1 MLILRCLTK
10 WRRIKP
16 GSLPQPLLEI
26 EYDRISGASH
36 VRQIYCQT
44 GTAIMP
50 QDRYIACVLAFGTTS
65 KPVKFACWSDQLA
78 NALQRSG
85 LADSCWVWQKVQN
98 RSKESGVG
106 RFTGKVAIVSGAA
119 SGMGEMEARIIA
131 AEGGKVVLTDVNAE
145 LGEKVAADIG
155 SSAVFQRH
163 DVSDEAGWGEVVELA
178 RSKFGPPTV
187 LINNGGVGAYGGI
200 HEIETE
206 YMRRIM
212 EINFM
217 GSFFGI
223 RAVLPSMRESGG
235 GAIVN
240 ISSGLAT
247 ISLAG
252 YFPVG
257 TSKWAVRGMTR
268 LAAKDLAQFNVR
280 VNTVFPGAIDT
291 PSLVQE
297 VRDNAKNL
305 IPLGRAGGS
314 DECAR
319 VVTFLASD
327 EASYVSG
334 AEVMVDGAMLC

>member
-1 MLILRCLTK
+1 M
-10 WRRIKP
+10 
-16 GSLPQPLLEI
+16 
-26 EYDRISGASH
+26 
-36 VRQIYCQT
+36 
-44 GTAIMP
+44 
-50 QDRYIACVLAFGTTS
+50 DRY
-65 KPVKFACWSDQLA
+65 K
-78 NALQRSG
+78 
-85 LADSCWVWQKVQN
+85 
-98 RSKESGVG
+98 
-106 RFTGKVAIVSGAA
+106 GKVAIVSGAA

-131 AEGGKVVLTDVNAE
+131 QEGGQVMLTDVNEE
-145 LGEKVAADIG
+145 LGQQVAADIG
-155 SSAVFQRH
+155 DAAAFMRH
-163 DVSDEAGWGEVVELA
+163 DVSDEAGWAEVVKVTRE
-178 RSKFGPPTV
+178 KFGPPTV

-200 HEIETE
+200 HEIETD
-206 YMRRIM
+206 YMRKIM

-223 RAVLPSMRESGG
+223 RAVLPSMQEQGG

-247 ISLAG
+247 TSLAG

-268 LAAKDLAQFNVR
+268 LAAKDLAPFNVR
-280 VNTVFPGAIDT
+280 VNTVLPGAIDT
-291 PSLVQE
+291 PSLVQS
-297 VRDNAKNL
+297 VRDNAKDL

-334 AEVMVDGAMLC
+334 SEVMVDGAMLC

>member
-1 MLILRCLTK
+1 M
-10 WRRIKP
+10 
-16 GSLPQPLLEI
+16 
-26 EYDRISGASH
+26 
-36 VRQIYCQT
+36 
-44 GTAIMP
+44 
-50 QDRYIACVLAFGTTS
+50 DRY
-65 KPVKFACWSDQLA
+65 K
-78 NALQRSG
+78 
-85 LADSCWVWQKVQN
+85 
-98 RSKESGVG
+98 
-106 RFTGKVAIVSGAA
+106 GKVAIVSGAA

-131 AEGGKVVLTDVNAE
+131 QEGGQVMLTDVNEE
-145 LGEKVAADIG
+145 LGKQVAADIG
-155 SSAVFQRH
+155 DAAAFMRH
-163 DVSDEAGWGEVVELA
+163 DVSDEAGWAEVVKVTRE
-178 RSKFGPPTV
+178 KFGPPTV

-200 HEIETE
+200 HEIETD
-206 YMRRIM
+206 YMRKIM

-223 RAVLPSMRESGG
+223 RAVLPSMQEQGG

-247 ISLAG
+247 TSLAG

-268 LAAKDLAQFNVR
+268 LAAKDLAPFNVR

-291 PSLVQE
+291 PSLVQS
-297 VRDNAKNL
+297 VRDNAKDL

-334 AEVMVDGAMLC
+334 SEVMVDGAMLC

>member
-1 MLILRCLTK
+1 M
-10 WRRIKP
+10 
-16 GSLPQPLLEI
+16 
-26 EYDRISGASH
+26 
-36 VRQIYCQT
+36 
-44 GTAIMP
+44 
-50 QDRYIACVLAFGTTS
+50 
-65 KPVKFACWSDQLA
+65 
-78 NALQRSG
+78 QRF
-85 LADSCWVWQKVQN
+85 
-98 RSKESGVG
+98 E
-106 RFTGKVAIVSGAA
+106 GKVAIVSGAA

-131 AEGGKVVLTDVNAE
+131 QEGGQVVLTDIAEE
-145 LGEKVAADIG
+145 LGQKVAADIG
-155 SSAVFQRH
+155 EAATFMKH
-163 DVSDEAGWGEVVELA
+163 DVADEAGWAEVVKLA
-178 RSKFGPPTV
+178 REKFGPPTV

-200 HEIETE
+200 HEVETD

-223 RAVLPSMRESGG
+223 RAVLPSMQEKGG

-247 ISLAG
+247 TSLAG

-268 LAAKDLAQFNVR
+268 LAAKDLAPFNVR

-291 PSLVQE
+291 PSLVQS
-297 VRDNAKNL
+297 VRDNAKDL

-334 AEVMVDGAMLC
+334 AELMVDGAMLC

>member
-1 MLILRCLTK
+1 M
-10 WRRIKP
+10 
-16 GSLPQPLLEI
+16 
-26 EYDRISGASH
+26 DR
-36 VRQIYCQT
+36 
-44 GTAIMP
+44 
-50 QDRYIACVLAFGTTS
+50 F
-65 KPVKFACWSDQLA
+65 K
-78 NALQRSG
+78 
-85 LADSCWVWQKVQN
+85 
-98 RSKESGVG
+98 
-106 RFTGKVAIVSGAA
+106 GKVAIVSGAA

-131 AEGGKVVLTDVNAE
+131 EEGGQVMLTDVNEE
-145 LGEKVAADIG
+145 LGQQVAADIG
-155 SSAVFQRH
+155 DAAAFMRH
-163 DVSDEAGWGEVVELA
+163 DVSDEAGWAEVVKVA
-178 RSKFGPPTV
+178 REKFGPPTV

-200 HEIETE
+200 HEIETD
-206 YMRRIM
+206 YMRKIM

-223 RAVLPSMRESGG
+223 RAVLPSMQEQGG

-247 ISLAG
+247 TSLAG

-268 LAAKDLAQFNVR
+268 LAAKDLAPFNVR

-291 PSLVQE
+291 PSLVQS
-297 VRDNAKNL
+297 VRDNAKDL

-334 AEVMVDGAMLC
+334 SEVMVDGAMLC

>member
-1 MLILRCLTK
+1 M
-10 WRRIKP
+10 
-16 GSLPQPLLEI
+16 
-26 EYDRISGASH
+26 DR
-36 VRQIYCQT
+36 
-44 GTAIMP
+44 
-50 QDRYIACVLAFGTTS
+50 
-65 KPVKFACWSDQLA
+65 FA
-78 NALQRSG
+78 
-85 LADSCWVWQKVQN
+85 
-98 RSKESGVG
+98 
-106 RFTGKVAIVSGAA
+106 GKVAIVTGAA

-131 AEGGKVVLTDVNAE
+131 REGGKVVLTDIAMD
-145 LGEKVAADIG
+145 LGERVAADIG
-155 SSAVFQRH
+155 DAAAFLHH
-163 DVSDEAGWGEVVELA
+163 DVSDEARWADVVALA
-178 RSKFGPPTV
+178 RSRFGPPTV

-200 HEIETE
+200 HEIETD

-223 RAVLPSMRESGG
+223 RAVLPPMREAGG

-247 ISLAG
+247 TSLAG

-268 LAAKDLAQFNVR
+268 LAAKDLAPFNVR

-291 PSLVQE
+291 PSLVQS
-297 VRDNAKNL
+297 VRDNAKDL

>member
-1 MLILRCLTK
+1 
-10 WRRIKP
+10 
-16 GSLPQPLLEI
+16 
-26 EYDRISGASH
+26 
-36 VRQIYCQT
+36 V
-44 GTAIMP
+44 
-50 QDRYIACVLAFGTTS
+50 
-65 KPVKFACWSDQLA
+65 
-78 NALQRSG
+78 
-85 LADSCWVWQKVQN
+85 N
-98 RSKESGVG
+98 RFE
-106 RFTGKVAIVSGAA
+106 GKVAIVTGAA

-131 AEGGKVVLTDVNAE
+131 AEGGQVILTDVARE

-155 SSAVFQRH
+155 DAALFMHH
-163 DVSDEAGWGEVVELA
+163 DVADEARWSEVVETA
-178 RSKFGPPTV
+178 RERFGPPTV

-200 HEIETE
+200 HEITAD

-217 GSFFGI
+217 GGFFGI
-223 RAVLPSMRESGG
+223 RAVLPSMQERGG

-247 ISLAG
+247 TSLAG

-257 TSKWAVRGMTR
+257 VSKWAVRGMTR
-268 LAAKDLAQFNVR
+268 LAAKDLAPFNVR

-291 PSLVQE
+291 PSLVQS
-297 VRDNAKNL
+297 VRDNAKAL
-305 IPLGRAGGS
+305 IPIGRAGGA

>member
-1 MLILRCLTK
+1 M
-10 WRRIKP
+10 
-16 GSLPQPLLEI
+16 
-26 EYDRISGASH
+26 
-36 VRQIYCQT
+36 
-44 GTAIMP
+44 
-50 QDRYIACVLAFGTTS
+50 
-65 KPVKFACWSDQLA
+65 
-78 NALQRSG
+78 
-85 LADSCWVWQKVQN
+85 N
-98 RSKESGVG
+98 RFE
-106 RFTGKVAIVSGAA
+106 GKVAIVTGAA

-131 AEGGKVVLTDVNAE
+131 AEGGQVILTDVARE

-155 SSAVFQRH
+155 DAALFMHH
-163 DVSDEAGWGEVVELA
+163 DVADEARWSEVVETA
-178 RSKFGPPTV
+178 RERFGPPTV

-200 HEIETE
+200 HEITAD

-217 GSFFGI
+217 GGFFGI
-223 RAVLPSMRESGG
+223 RAVLPSMQERGG

-247 ISLAG
+247 TSLAG

-257 TSKWAVRGMTR
+257 VSKWAVRGMTR
-268 LAAKDLAQFNVR
+268 LAAKDLAPFNVR

-291 PSLVQE
+291 PSLVQS
-297 VRDNAKNL
+297 VRDNAKAL
-305 IPLGRAGGS
+305 IPIGRAGGA

>member
-1 MLILRCLTK
+1 M
-10 WRRIKP
+10 
-16 GSLPQPLLEI
+16 
-26 EYDRISGASH
+26 DR
-36 VRQIYCQT
+36 
-44 GTAIMP
+44 
-50 QDRYIACVLAFGTTS
+50 F
-65 KPVKFACWSDQLA
+65 K
-78 NALQRSG
+78 
-85 LADSCWVWQKVQN
+85 
-98 RSKESGVG
+98 
-106 RFTGKVAIVSGAA
+106 GKVAIVSGAA

-131 AEGGKVVLTDVNAE
+131 QEGGQVMLTDVNEE
-145 LGEKVAADIG
+145 LGQQVAADIG
-155 SSAVFQRH
+155 DAAAFMRH
-163 DVSDEAGWGEVVELA
+163 DVSDEAGWAEVVKVTRE
-178 RSKFGPPTV
+178 KFGPPTV

-200 HEIETE
+200 HEIETD
-206 YMRRIM
+206 YMRKIM

-223 RAVLPSMRESGG
+223 RAVLPSMQEQGG

-247 ISLAG
+247 TSLAG

-268 LAAKDLAQFNVR
+268 LAAKDLAPFNVR

-291 PSLVQE
+291 PSLVQS
-297 VRDNAKNL
+297 VRDNAKDL

-334 AEVMVDGAMLC
+334 SEVMVDGAMLC

>member
-1 MLILRCLTK
+1 M
-10 WRRIKP
+10 
-16 GSLPQPLLEI
+16 
-26 EYDRISGASH
+26 DR
-36 VRQIYCQT
+36 
-44 GTAIMP
+44 
-50 QDRYIACVLAFGTTS
+50 F
-65 KPVKFACWSDQLA
+65 K
-78 NALQRSG
+78 
-85 LADSCWVWQKVQN
+85 
-98 RSKESGVG
+98 
-106 RFTGKVAIVSGAA
+106 GKVAIVSGAA

-131 AEGGKVVLTDVNAE
+131 EEGGQVMLTDVNEE
-145 LGEKVAADIG
+145 LGQQVAADIG
-155 SSAVFQRH
+155 DAAAFMRH
-163 DVSDEAGWGEVVELA
+163 DVSDEAGWAEVVKVTRE
-178 RSKFGPPTV
+178 KFGPPTV

-200 HEIETE
+200 HEIETD
-206 YMRRIM
+206 YMRKIM

-223 RAVLPSMRESGG
+223 RAVLPSMQEQGG

-247 ISLAG
+247 TSLAG

-268 LAAKDLAQFNVR
+268 LAAKDLAPFNVR

-291 PSLVQE
+291 PSLVQS
-297 VRDNAKNL
+297 VRDNAKDL

-334 AEVMVDGAMLC
+334 SEVMVDGAMLC

>member
-1 MLILRCLTK
+1 MESANIR
-10 WRRIKP
+10 
-16 GSLPQPLLEI
+16 GE
-26 EYDRISGASH
+26 
-36 VRQIYCQT
+36 RQ
-44 GTAIMP
+44 
-50 QDRYIACVLAFGTTS
+50 RV
-65 KPVKFACWSDQLA
+65 
-78 NALQRSG
+78 
-85 LADSCWVWQKVQN
+85 N
-98 RSKESGVG
+98 RFKD
-106 RFTGKVAIVSGAA
+106 KVAIVTGAS

-131 AEGGKVVLTDVNAE
+131 AEGGQVVLTDIAAE

-155 SSAVFQRH
+155 ANAIFMKH
-163 DVSDEAGWGEVVELA
+163 DVSDEAGWAEVVKLA
-178 RSKFGPPTV
+178 RERFGPPTV

-200 HEIETE
+200 HEIETD

-223 RAVLPSMRESGG
+223 RAVIPSMQEKGG

-247 ISLAG
+247 TSLPG

-268 LAAKDLAQFNVR
+268 LAAKDLAGFNIR

-291 PSLVQE
+291 PSLVQS
-297 VRDNAKNL
+297 VRDNAKTM
-305 IPLGRAGGS
+305 IPIGRAGS
-314 DECAR
+314 SEECAR

-334 AEVMVDGAMLC
+334 AEVMVDGALLC

>member
-1 MLILRCLTK
+1 M
-10 WRRIKP
+10 
-16 GSLPQPLLEI
+16 
-26 EYDRISGASH
+26 
-36 VRQIYCQT
+36 
-44 GTAIMP
+44 
-50 QDRYIACVLAFGTTS
+50 
-65 KPVKFACWSDQLA
+65 
-78 NALQRSG
+78 QRF
-85 LADSCWVWQKVQN
+85 K
-98 RSKESGVG
+98 
-106 RFTGKVAIVSGAA
+106 GKVAIVSGAA

-131 AEGGKVVLTDVNAE
+131 EQGGQVVLTDIAEE
-145 LGEKVAADIG
+145 LGKAVAADIG
-155 SSAVFQRH
+155 DAAVFMRH
-163 DVSDEAGWGEVVELA
+163 DVSDEAGWAEVVKLA
-178 RSKFGPPTV
+178 RDRFGPPTV

-200 HEIETE
+200 HEIESD
-206 YMRRIM
+206 YMRKIM

-223 RAVLPSMRESGG
+223 RAVVPSMREMGG

-247 ISLAG
+247 TSLAG

-257 TSKWAVRGMTR
+257 VSKWAVRGMTR
-268 LAAKDLAQFNVR
+268 LAAKDLAGFNIR

-291 PSLVQE
+291 PSLVQA
-297 VRDNAKNL
+297 VRDNARDL
-305 IPLGRAGGS
+305 IPIGRAGGA

>member
-1 MLILRCLTK
+1 M
-10 WRRIKP
+10 
-16 GSLPQPLLEI
+16 
-26 EYDRISGASH
+26 
-36 VRQIYCQT
+36 
-44 GTAIMP
+44 
-50 QDRYIACVLAFGTTS
+50 
-65 KPVKFACWSDQLA
+65 
-78 NALQRSG
+78 
-85 LADSCWVWQKVQN
+85 
-98 RSKESGVG
+98 G
-106 RFTGKVAIVSGAA
+106 RFEGKVAIVTGAA
-119 SGMGEMEARIIA
+119 SGMGESEARIIA
-131 AEGGKVVLTDVNAE
+131 AEGGKVVLTDIAQE

-155 SSAVFQRH
+155 EAAFFMHH
-163 DVSDEAGWGEVVELA
+163 DVADEARWSEVVRAA
-178 RSKFGPPTV
+178 RERFGLPTV

-200 HEIETE
+200 HEVTSD

-223 RAVLPSMRESGG
+223 RAVLPSMQESGG

-247 ISLAG
+247 TSLAG

-257 TSKWAVRGMTR
+257 VSKWAVRGMTR
-268 LAAKDLAQFNVR
+268 LAAKDLAPFNVR

-291 PSLVQE
+291 PSLVQA

-305 IPLGRAGGS
+305 IPLGRAGSS

>member
-1 MLILRCLTK
+1 M
-10 WRRIKP
+10 
-16 GSLPQPLLEI
+16 
-26 EYDRISGASH
+26 
-36 VRQIYCQT
+36 
-44 GTAIMP
+44 
-50 QDRYIACVLAFGTTS
+50 
-65 KPVKFACWSDQLA
+65 
-78 NALQRSG
+78 
-85 LADSCWVWQKVQN
+85 
-98 RSKESGVG
+98 G
-106 RFTGKVAIVSGAA
+106 RFDGKVAIVTGAA

-131 AEGGKVVLTDVNAE
+131 SQGGRVVLTDVAAE
-145 LGEKVAADIG
+145 LGEQVAADIG
-155 SSAVFQRH
+155 HAAIFMQH
-163 DVSDEAGWGEVVELA
+163 DVSDEARWADVVALA
-178 RSKFGPPTV
+178 RDRFGPPTV

-200 HEIETE
+200 HEIETD

-223 RAVLPSMRESGG
+223 RAVLPSMREAGG

-247 ISLAG
+247 TSLAG

-268 LAAKDLAQFNVR
+268 LAAKDLAPFNVR

-291 PSLVQE
+291 PSLVQS
-297 VRDNAKNL
+297 VRDHAKDL

>member
-1 MLILRCLTK
+1 M
-10 WRRIKP
+10 
-16 GSLPQPLLEI
+16 
-26 EYDRISGASH
+26 
-36 VRQIYCQT
+36 
-44 GTAIMP
+44 
-50 QDRYIACVLAFGTTS
+50 
-65 KPVKFACWSDQLA
+65 
-78 NALQRSG
+78 QRF
-85 LADSCWVWQKVQN
+85 
-98 RSKESGVG
+98 E
-106 RFTGKVAIVSGAA
+106 GKVAIVSGAA

-131 AEGGKVVLTDVNAE
+131 QEGGQVVLTDIAEE
-145 LGEKVAADIG
+145 LGQKVAADIG
-155 SSAVFQRH
+155 EAATFMKH
-163 DVSDEAGWGEVVELA
+163 DVADEAGWAEVVELA
-178 RSKFGPPTV
+178 RDRFGPPTV

-200 HEIETE
+200 HEVETD

-223 RAVLPSMRESGG
+223 RAVLPSMQEKGG

-247 ISLAG
+247 TSLAG

-268 LAAKDLAQFNVR
+268 LAAKDLAPFNVR

-291 PSLVQE
+291 PSLVQS
-297 VRDNAKNL
+297 VRDNAKDL

-334 AEVMVDGAMLC
+334 AELMVDGAMLC

>member
-1 MLILRCLTK
+1 M
-10 WRRIKP
+10 
-16 GSLPQPLLEI
+16 
-26 EYDRISGASH
+26 
-36 VRQIYCQT
+36 
-44 GTAIMP
+44 
-50 QDRYIACVLAFGTTS
+50 
-65 KPVKFACWSDQLA
+65 
-78 NALQRSG
+78 
-85 LADSCWVWQKVQN
+85 
-98 RSKESGVG
+98 G
-106 RFTGKVAIVSGAA
+106 RFEGKVAIVTGAA
-119 SGMGEMEARIIA
+119 SGMGESEARIIA
-131 AEGGKVVLTDVNAE
+131 AEGGKVVLTDIAQE

-155 SSAVFQRH
+155 EAAFFMHH
-163 DVSDEAGWGEVVELA
+163 DVADEARWSEVVQAA
-178 RSKFGPPTV
+178 RERFGLPTV

-200 HEIETE
+200 HEVTSD

-223 RAVLPSMRESGG
+223 RAVLPSMQESGG

-247 ISLAG
+247 TSLAG

-257 TSKWAVRGMTR
+257 VSKWAVRGMTR
-268 LAAKDLAQFNVR
+268 LAAKDLAPFNVR

-291 PSLVQE
+291 PSLVQA

-305 IPLGRAGGS
+305 IPLGRAGSS

>member
-1 MLILRCLTK
+1 M
-10 WRRIKP
+10 
-16 GSLPQPLLEI
+16 
-26 EYDRISGASH
+26 DR
-36 VRQIYCQT
+36 
-44 GTAIMP
+44 
-50 QDRYIACVLAFGTTS
+50 F
-65 KPVKFACWSDQLA
+65 K
-78 NALQRSG
+78 
-85 LADSCWVWQKVQN
+85 
-98 RSKESGVG
+98 
-106 RFTGKVAIVSGAA
+106 GKVAIVSGAA

-131 AEGGKVVLTDVNAE
+131 EEGGQVMLTDVNEE
-145 LGEKVAADIG
+145 LGQKVAADIG
-155 SSAVFQRH
+155 DAAAFMRH
-163 DVSDEAGWGEVVELA
+163 DVSDEAGWAEVVKVTRE
-178 RSKFGPPTV
+178 KFGPPTV

-200 HEIETE
+200 HEVETD
-206 YMRRIM
+206 YMRKIM

-223 RAVLPSMRESGG
+223 RAVLPSMQEQGG

-247 ISLAG
+247 TSLAG

-268 LAAKDLAQFNVR
+268 LAAKDLAPFNVR

-291 PSLVQE
+291 PSLVQS
-297 VRDNAKNL
+297 VRDNAKDL

-334 AEVMVDGAMLC
+334 SEVMVDGAMLC

>member
-1 MLILRCLTK
+1 M
-10 WRRIKP
+10 
-16 GSLPQPLLEI
+16 Q
-26 EYDRISGASH
+26 
-36 VRQIYCQT
+36 
-44 GTAIMP
+44 
-50 QDRYIACVLAFGTTS
+50 
-65 KPVKFACWSDQLA
+65 
-78 NALQRSG
+78 
-85 LADSCWVWQKVQN
+85 
-98 RSKESGVG
+98 
-106 RFTGKVAIVSGAA
+106 RFTDKIAIITGAA

-131 AEGGKVVLTDVNAE
+131 AEGGKVVLTDIAGD

-155 SSAVFQRH
+155 PSAAFMQH
-163 DVSDEAGWGEVVELA
+163 DVTDEAGWARVVDLA
-178 RSKFGPPTV
+178 RDRFGPPTV

-200 HEIETE
+200 HEIESD

-223 RAVLPSMRESGG
+223 RAVVPSMREMGG

-247 ISLAG
+247 TSLAG

-257 TSKWAVRGMTR
+257 VSKWAVRGMTR
-268 LAAKDLAQFNVR
+268 LAAKDLAGFNIR

-291 PSLVQE
+291 PSLVQA
-297 VRDNAKNL
+297 VRDNARDL
-305 IPLGRAGGS
+305 IPLGRAGGA

>member
-1 MLILRCLTK
+1 M
-10 WRRIKP
+10 
-16 GSLPQPLLEI
+16 
-26 EYDRISGASH
+26 
-36 VRQIYCQT
+36 
-44 GTAIMP
+44 
-50 QDRYIACVLAFGTTS
+50 
-65 KPVKFACWSDQLA
+65 
-78 NALQRSG
+78 
-85 LADSCWVWQKVQN
+85 
-98 RSKESGVG
+98 G
-106 RFTGKVAIVSGAA
+106 RFDGKVAIVTGAA

-131 AEGGKVVLTDVNAE
+131 SEGGRVVLTDIAAD
-145 LGEKVAADIG
+145 LGEQVAADIG
-155 SSAVFQRH
+155 DAALFMHH
-163 DVSDEAGWGEVVELA
+163 DVSDEARWADVVKLA
-178 RSKFGPPTV
+178 RDRFGPPSV

-200 HEIETE
+200 HEIETD

-217 GSFFGI
+217 GGFFGI
-223 RAVLPSMRESGG
+223 RAVLPSMRELGG

-247 ISLAG
+247 TSLAG

-268 LAAKDLAQFNVR
+268 LAAKDLAPFNVR

-291 PSLVQE
+291 PSLVQS
-297 VRDNAKNL
+297 VRDNAKDL

-334 AEVMVDGAMLC
+334 AEIMVDGAMLC

>member
-1 MLILRCLTK
+1 MRLRLRLAARARSTK
-10 WRRIKP
+10 
-16 GSLPQPLLEI
+16 
-26 EYDRISGASH
+26 
-36 VRQIYCQT
+36 T
-44 GTAIMP
+44 GCHAFPTLVGRGIWKG
-50 QDRYIACVLAFGTTS
+50 QLAFGTGEYKAEES
-65 KPVKFACWSDQLA
+65 RVSRF
-78 NALQRSG
+78 SG
-85 LADSCWVWQKVQN
+85 KI
-98 RSKESGVG
+98 
-106 RFTGKVAIVSGAA
+106 AIVSGAA

-131 AEGGKVVLTDVNAE
+131 DEGGKVVLTDVQSA
-145 LGEKVAADIG
+145 LGERVAADIG
-155 SSAVFQRH
+155 SSAVFRQH
-163 DVSDEAGWGEVVELA
+163 DVADERGWAEVVQLA
-178 RSKFGPPTV
+178 RDTFGPPTV

-223 RAVLPSMRESGG
+223 RAVLPSMREMGG

-247 ISLAG
+247 TSLAG

-268 LAAKDLAQFNVR
+268 LAAKDLAPFNIR

-297 VRDNAKNL
+297 VRDNAKSL

>member
-1 MLILRCLTK
+1 M
-10 WRRIKP
+10 
-16 GSLPQPLLEI
+16 
-26 EYDRISGASH
+26 
-36 VRQIYCQT
+36 
-44 GTAIMP
+44 
-50 QDRYIACVLAFGTTS
+50 DRY
-65 KPVKFACWSDQLA
+65 K
-78 NALQRSG
+78 
-85 LADSCWVWQKVQN
+85 
-98 RSKESGVG
+98 
-106 RFTGKVAIVSGAA
+106 GKVAIVSGAA

-131 AEGGKVVLTDVNAE
+131 QEGGQVMLTDVNEE
-145 LGEKVAADIG
+145 LGQQVAADIG
-155 SSAVFQRH
+155 DAAAFMRH
-163 DVSDEAGWGEVVELA
+163 DVSDEAGWAEVVKVTRE
-178 RSKFGPPTV
+178 KFGPPTV

-200 HEIETE
+200 HEIETD
-206 YMRRIM
+206 YMRKIM

-223 RAVLPSMRESGG
+223 RAVLPSMQEQGG

-247 ISLAG
+247 TSLAG

-268 LAAKDLAQFNVR
+268 LAAKDLAPFNVR

-291 PSLVQE
+291 PSLVQS
-297 VRDNAKNL
+297 VRDNAKDL

-334 AEVMVDGAMLC
+334 SEVMVDGAMLC

>member
-1 MLILRCLTK
+1 M
-10 WRRIKP
+10 
-16 GSLPQPLLEI
+16 
-26 EYDRISGASH
+26 DR
-36 VRQIYCQT
+36 
-44 GTAIMP
+44 
-50 QDRYIACVLAFGTTS
+50 F
-65 KPVKFACWSDQLA
+65 K
-78 NALQRSG
+78 
-85 LADSCWVWQKVQN
+85 
-98 RSKESGVG
+98 
-106 RFTGKVAIVSGAA
+106 GKVAIVSGAA

-131 AEGGKVVLTDVNAE
+131 QEGGQVMLTDVNEE
-145 LGEKVAADIG
+145 LGQQVAADIG
-155 SSAVFQRH
+155 DAAAFMRH
-163 DVSDEAGWGEVVELA
+163 DVSDEAGWAEVVKVTRE
-178 RSKFGPPTV
+178 KFGPPTV

-200 HEIETE
+200 HEIETD
-206 YMRRIM
+206 YMRKIM

-223 RAVLPSMRESGG
+223 RAVLPSMQEQGG

-247 ISLAG
+247 TSLAG

-268 LAAKDLAQFNVR
+268 LAAKDLAPFNVR

-291 PSLVQE
+291 PSLVQS
-297 VRDNAKNL
+297 VRDNAKDL

-334 AEVMVDGAMLC
+334 AELMVDGAMLC